1 MEGIKMHIASK
12 LELPLSEAEIVSL
25 IEILESAL
33 DGELTENASQFARI
47 VLSYF
52 DDDLTET
59 VQ

>member
-12 LELPLSEAEIVSL
+12 LELLLSEAEIVSL

-52 DDDLTET
+52 DDEETET

>member
-1 MEGIKMHIASK
+1 MHIASK
-12 LELPLSEAEIVSL
+12 LELLLSEAEIVSL

-52 DDDLTET
+52 DDEETET